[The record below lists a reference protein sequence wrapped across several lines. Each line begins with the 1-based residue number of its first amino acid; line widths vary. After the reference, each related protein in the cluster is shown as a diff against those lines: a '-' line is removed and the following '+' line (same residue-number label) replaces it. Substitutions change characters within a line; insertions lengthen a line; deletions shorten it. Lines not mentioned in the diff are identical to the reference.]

1 LGKEINWRLFIN
13 LTPFIPLS
21 WKERGRNRK
30 EGGFAP
36 LLKPLP
42 PRGRE
47 SGRWGY

>member
-21 WKERGRNRK
+21 FQERGRNKK

-36 LLKPLP
+36 FLKLLSPFP
-42 PRGRE
+42 
-47 SGRWGY
+47 